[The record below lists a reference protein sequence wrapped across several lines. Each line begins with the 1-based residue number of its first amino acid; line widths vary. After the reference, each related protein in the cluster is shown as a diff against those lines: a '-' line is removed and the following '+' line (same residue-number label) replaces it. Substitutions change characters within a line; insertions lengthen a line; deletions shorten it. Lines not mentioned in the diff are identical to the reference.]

1 VTVLRVVCCGQ
12 IVLWSAA
19 SRKKKPAPLLGAMY
33 RRGLVHARVV
43 YATLIHRD
51 DCAVAA
57 RVSPR
62 PSIARGGACRH
73 AAAGSVAQ
81 KEARAA
87 AGLTRARD
95 SLWLTIPV
103 RMIIAMLREVAGD
116 YPLDAVAGAMMSQLI
131 AAASQSAHITSR
143 LSRNRPSLIVF
154 R

>member
-1 VTVLRVVCCGQ
+1 MHVLFMPPSSIGMT
-12 IVLWSAA
+12 
-19 SRKKKPAPLLGAMY
+19 APLL
-33 RRGLVHARVV
+33 RGLARDRQLR
-43 YATLIHRD
+43 A
-51 DCAVAA
+51 AA
-57 RVSPR
+57 RADMPR
-62 PSIARGGACRH
+62 R
-73 AAAGSVAQ
+73 GSVAQ
-81 KEARAA
+81 KEAHAA